1 MRMLVT
7 TKIQQL
13 SQQWSLKQRVKS
25 SLLVWQMNSILLKDQ
40 VACTMESNPIL
51 KSVVFEPKK
60 VQNIKINKNKNIIIR
75 ITKIYFRGI

>member
-1 MRMLVT
+1 
-7 TKIQQL
+7 
-13 SQQWSLKQRVKS
+13 
-25 SLLVWQMNSILLKDQ
+25 
-40 VACTMESNPIL
+40 MESNPIL

>member
-1 MRMLVT
+1 
-7 TKIQQL
+7 
-13 SQQWSLKQRVKS
+13 
-25 SLLVWQMNSILLKDQ
+25 MNSILLKDQ
-40 VACTMESNPIL
+40 VACTTESNPIL